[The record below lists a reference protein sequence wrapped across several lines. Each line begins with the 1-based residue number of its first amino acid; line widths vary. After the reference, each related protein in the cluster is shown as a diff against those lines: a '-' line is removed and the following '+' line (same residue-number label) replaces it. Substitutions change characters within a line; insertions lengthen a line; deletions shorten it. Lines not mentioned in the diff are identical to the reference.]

1 MDAADDREIK
11 LQRVSG
17 DLIGEFSVKLP
28 YLLWKT
34 RTENGNQI
42 RMPRRW
48 TPAGKTE
55 KLIGLVRLDAYLCME

>member
-17 DLIGEFSVKLP
+17 DLVGEFSVKLP
-28 YLLWKT
+28 HLLWKT
-34 RTENGNQI
+34 QTGDGGQARV
-42 RMPRRW
+42 PRRW

-55 KLIGLVRLDAYLCME
+55 KLIGLVRLDAYF

>member
-17 DLIGEFSVKLP
+17 DLVSEFSVKLP

-34 RTENGNQI
+34 RTGNGGQV
-42 RMPRRW
+42 RVPRRW

-55 KLIGLVRLDAYLCME
+55 KIIGLVRSDIYF